1 MVATWRLI
9 LMDWNTLINSMING
23 LFVGMGAAV
32 GTWIVN
38 RHFVRNLEKLEEK
51 FKTTNGGK
59 R

>member
-1 MVATWRLI
+1 M
-9 LMDWNTLINSMING
+9 MDWNSLINSMING
-23 LFVGMGAAV
+23 LFVGMGAAI

-51 FKTTNGGK
+51 IKTTNGGN